1 MFFICHFIAAVQARS
16 SLQDSQQAVAADSL
30 KNQLLDADV
39 LLPIDCQCWL
49 TFTDDELMTTYSKM
63 AILSNSLTILH
74 DSTAL
79 PREDHI
85 AHSQN
90 NGFVSFSFFVRVL

>member
-16 SLQDSQQAVAADSL
+16 SLQDSRQAVAADSL

-49 TFTDDELMTTYSKM
+49 TFTDDDDLFQDGYLVKQSDNIT
-63 AILSNSLTILH
+63 
-74 DSTAL
+74 
-79 PREDHI
+79 
-85 AHSQN
+85 
-90 NGFVSFSFFVRVL
+90 